1 VVELIITGT
10 QHGTELLIA
19 LHTEDRL
26 VLEERLAEQVVEQL
40 AHILAE
46 ALVVVEVVGVLL
58 VELQMLQVQLE
69 LAALVEDRLRLMG
82 IPLLGLQQV
91 LDMERFLNGN

>member
-1 VVELIITGT
+1 
-10 QHGTELLIA
+10 
-19 LHTEDRL
+19 
-26 VLEERLAEQVVEQL
+26 
-40 AHILAE
+40 
-46 ALVVVEVVGVLL
+46 VEVVGVLL